1 MISKQSLKVFNA
13 IILGIA
19 FNEPVLYKIWKFLDV
34 YCGIDSLLV
43 KNVREYDQYS
53 SFVHSLSLFCL
64 AFTRNLWVSS
74 FEDFL
79 KNQYFERKDVLT
91 MIQLLRELVINLI
104 LEKTTL
110 HSSSQLD
117 DFVLYSSSVL
127 LRLLHEYFAIKDYI
141 DPSAWDIKQ
150 INWKDI
156 LEQQSFPPEIKKI
169 IELLPE
175 CIPFDVRATL
185 FQ

>member
-1 MISKQSLKVFNA
+1 M
-13 IILGIA
+13 
-19 FNEPVLYKIWKFLDV
+19 
-34 YCGIDSLLV
+34 
-43 KNVREYDQYS
+43 
-53 SFVHSLSLFCL
+53 HSLSLFCL

-79 KNQYFERKDVLT
+79 KNQYFERKDILT

-104 LEKTTL
+104 LEKTNL

-117 DFVLYSSSVL
+117 DFVLYSASVL

-156 LEQQSFPPEIKKI
+156 LEQ
-169 IELLPE
+169 
-175 CIPFDVRATL
+175 
-185 FQ
+185 